1 MLSLSHV
8 FEFWKGSGP
17 INCWLHVFPLRP
29 YFLLDVFLSLTV
41 LLSSFLFIYFSF
53 PYPFLK
59 SLEFFFNLYLFLSF
73 SLFLSLMALAG
84 KPTTYPLHNTSSLTL
99 FFPISLYFLLFS
111 YFVHL
116 LIQPKSSKKS
126 YFLYFFFLFFYST
139 HLLLQQCL
147 SRNFVTLQWCLMRNF
162 DGVVVVFGEK
172 FWRRPSRR
180 TLRSLWICLPFFFL
194 FLFIYYSLQEIYTIM
209 SFLVMTKVIFGY
221 FSLVFILWWS
231 RPSRVL

>member
-1 MLSLSHV
+1 M
-8 FEFWKGSGP
+8 
-17 INCWLHVFPLRP
+17 
-29 YFLLDVFLSLTV
+29 

-116 LIQPKSSKKS
+116 LIQPKSSKNS
-126 YFLYFFFLFFYST
+126 YFLYFFF
-139 HLLLQQCL
+139 
-147 SRNFVTLQWCLMRNF
+147 
-162 DGVVVVFGEK
+162 
-172 FWRRPSRR
+172 
-180 TLRSLWICLPFFFL
+180 FFFL
-194 FLFIYYSLQEIYTIM
+194 LYSPSSSTM
-209 SFLVMTKVIFGY
+209 LVKKFCYVAV
-221 FSLVFILWWS
+221 VFDEKF
-231 RPSRVL
+231 